1 MNFPAILIIPY
12 LQLMEKNKENISLV
26 TADGMP
32 LKISI
37 AKAQRRSKLVAFMM
51 VFPLLFFVAIAFI
64 GPIADMLLF
73 SIDNSIVKKILPKT
87 TESLK
92 DWNEYSGEL
101 PDEVVFAAMV
111 EEIKIAKASKKHTKI
126 GARFNY
132 ESSGFSSLFRK
143 AGRKVKKLKKPPF
156 KEALIKSDKRW
167 GEIYTWQVIKQNSSD
182 YTEGYYLAALDF
194 KRNFESGD
202 IESVSEEDSIYLKLF
217 FRTLLLSTIIVILTL
232 VIGFPLSYML
242 SIVSTRSS
250 NILIIFV
257 LLPFWTSL
265 LVRTTSWI
273 ALLQQEGVI
282 NDFLIFLG
290 FINDEGRLAM
300 IHNAIGT
307 VVAMTHI
314 LLPFMIL
321 PLFSVMKTIPKSYVR
336 AAISLGAHPW
346 KAFWKIYFPNT
357 GPGIGAGSIL
367 VFILAIGY
375 YITPALVGGISGTF
389 ISNRIAYHISNS
401 LNWGLGSAI
410 GVILLGIV
418 LLFFV
423 FYDRIVGI
431 NNMKLG

>member
-1 MNFPAILIIPY
+1 
-12 LQLMEKNKENISLV
+12 MEKIQENIV
-26 TADGMP
+26 TADGIP
-32 LKISI
+32 LKISL
-37 AKAQRRSKLVAFMM
+37 ARAQRRSKIVAFMM
-51 VFPLLFFVAIAFI
+51 VFPLLVFIMIAFI
-64 GPIADMLLF
+64 GPIADMLLL
-73 SIDNSIVKKILPKT
+73 SIDNSIVKKILPKSS
-87 TESLK
+87 EALQNW
-92 DWNEYSGEL
+92 DEYSGEL
-101 PDEVVFAAMV
+101 PGEAVFSAMV
-111 EEIKIAKASKKHTKI
+111 DEIKKAKSAKEHTKI
-126 GARFNY
+126 GSRFNY

-143 AGRKVKKLKKPPF
+143 AGRKVNKIKTPPF

-167 GEIYTWQVIKQNSSD
+167 GEIYTWQVIKQNSSR
-182 YTEGYYLAALDF
+182 YTEGYYLAALDLKKKF
-194 KRNFESGD
+194 SSGN
-202 IESVSEEDSIYLKLF
+202 IESLESKDSIYLKLF
-217 FRTLLLSTIIVILTL
+217 FRTIMLSSLITFLTF

-242 SIVSTRSS
+242 STVSTRIS

-282 NDFLIFLG
+282 NDFLILVG
-290 FINDEGRLAM
+290 FINEEGRLAM
-300 IHNAIGT
+300 IHNATGT

-346 KAFWKIYFPNT
+346 KAFWKVYFPNT
-357 GPGIGAGSIL
+357 VAGIGAGSIL

-375 YITPALVGGISGTF
+375 YITPALVGGSSGTF
-389 ISNRIAYHISNS
+389 ISNRIAYHISSS

-410 GVILLGIV
+410 GTILLGIV

>member
-1 MNFPAILIIPY
+1 
-12 LQLMEKNKENISLV
+12 MEKNQENISLV
-26 TADGMP
+26 TADGTP
-32 LKISI
+32 LKISL
-37 AKAQRRSKLVAFMM
+37 ARAQRRSKIIAFLM
-51 VFPLLFFVAIAFI
+51 VFPLLLFITIAFI
-64 GPIADMLLF
+64 GPIADMLML
-73 SIDNSIVKKILPKT
+73 SVDNSIVKKILPKSA
-87 TESLK
+87 EALQK
-92 DWNEYSGEL
+92 WDEYSGQL
-101 PDEVVFAAMV
+101 PDEEVFAAIV
-111 EEIKIAKASKKHTKI
+111 EEIKQAKASKQHTKI
-126 GARFNY
+126 GSRFNY

-143 AGRKVKKLKKPPF
+143 TGRKVKKIKSPPF
-156 KEALIKSDKRW
+156 KDGLIKADKRW
-167 GEIYTWQVIKQNSSD
+167 GEIYTWQVIKQNSSN
-182 YTEGYYLAALDF
+182 YTDGYYLAALDF
-194 KRNFESGD
+194 KRELSSGNIKSLESK
-202 IESVSEEDSIYLKLF
+202 DSIYLKLF
-217 FRTLLLSTIIVILTL
+217 FRTILLSTLITFLTF

-242 SIVSTRSS
+242 SSVSTRIS

-282 NDFLIFLG
+282 NDFLLLVG
-290 FINDEGRLAM
+290 FINEDGRLAM
-300 IHNAIGT
+300 IHNATGT

-314 LLPFMIL
+314 LLPFMVL

-375 YITPALVGGISGTF
+375 YITPALVGGSSGTF

-423 FYDRIVGI
+423 LYHRIVGI

>member
-1 MNFPAILIIPY
+1 METIP
-12 LQLMEKNKENISLV
+12 EKVELF
-26 TADGMP
+26 TADGVP
-32 LKISI
+32 LKSSL
-37 AKAQRRSKLVAFMM
+37 ARAQRRSKIVAFMM
-51 VFPLLFFVAIAFI
+51 VLPLLFFIVIAFLL
-64 GPIADMLLF
+64 PIADMLLL
-73 SIDNSIVKKILPKT
+73 SVDNSIVKSILPKT
-87 TESLK
+87 HKSIESW
-92 DWNEYSGEL
+92 DPYSGVL
-101 PDEVVFAAMV
+101 PDEAVFASIV
-111 EEIKIAKASKKHTKI
+111 DDIKKAKKAREHTKI
-126 GARFNY
+126 GTRLNY
-132 ESSGFSSLFRK
+132 ESSGFASLFRK
-143 AGRKVKKLKKPPF
+143 AGRKVKKIKEPPY

-167 GEIYTWQVIKQNSSD
+167 GDIYTWQVIKQNTSS
-182 YTEGYYLAALDF
+182 YTDGYYLAAFDY
-194 KRNFESGD
+194 KRNFDDGKVESL
-202 IESVSEEDSIYLKLF
+202 SERDSIYLKLF
-217 FRTLLLSTIIVILTL
+217 LRTILLSTLITFLTF
-232 VIGFPLSYML
+232 VIGFPVSYML
-242 SIVSTRSS
+242 AKVPTRIS

-282 NDFLIFLG
+282 NDFLMLIG
-290 FINDEGRLAM
+290 IINEDGRLAM
-300 IHNAIGT
+300 IHNATGT

-346 KAFWKIYFPNT
+346 LAFWKIYFPNT

-375 YITPALVGGISGTF
+375 YITPALVGGNSGTF

-410 GVILLGIV
+410 GVILLVIV
-418 LLFFV
+418 LIFFIL
-423 FYDRIVGI
+423 YDKIVGI

>member
-1 MNFPAILIIPY
+1 
-12 LQLMEKNKENISLV
+12 MEKIQENIV
-26 TADGMP
+26 TADGIP
-32 LKISI
+32 LKISL
-37 AKAQRRSKLVAFMM
+37 ARAQRRSKIVAFMM
-51 VFPLLFFVAIAFI
+51 VFPLLVFIVVAFI
-64 GPIADMLLF
+64 GPIADMLLL
-73 SIDNSIVKKILPKT
+73 SIDNSIVKKILPKSS
-87 TESLK
+87 EALQNW
-92 DWNEYSGEL
+92 DEYSGEL
-101 PDEVVFAAMV
+101 PGEAVFAAMV
-111 EEIKIAKASKKHTKI
+111 DEIKKAKAAKEHTRV
-126 GARFNY
+126 GQRLNY

-143 AGRKVKKLKKPPF
+143 AGRKVNKIKTPPF

-167 GEIYTWQVIKQNSSD
+167 GEIYTWQVIKQNSSS

-194 KRNFESGD
+194 KRKFSSGN
-202 IESVSEEDSIYLKLF
+202 IESLESKDSIYLKLF
-217 FRTLLLSTIIVILTL
+217 FRTIVLSSLITFLTF

-242 SIVSTRSS
+242 STVSTRIS

-282 NDFLIFLG
+282 NDFLVLVG
-290 FINDEGRLAM
+290 FINEEGRLAM
-300 IHNAIGT
+300 IHNATGT

-346 KAFWKIYFPNT
+346 KAFWKVYFPNT
-357 GPGIGAGSIL
+357 GAGIGAGSIL

-375 YITPALVGGISGTF
+375 YITPALVGGSSGTF
-389 ISNRIAYHISNS
+389 ISNRIAYHISSS

-423 FYDRIVGI
+423 FYDRIVGV

>member
-1 MNFPAILIIPY
+1 
-12 LQLMEKNKENISLV
+12 MEKIQENIV
-26 TADGMP
+26 TADGIP
-32 LKISI
+32 LKISL
-37 AKAQRRSKLVAFMM
+37 ARAQRRSKIVAFMM
-51 VFPLLFFVAIAFI
+51 VFPLLVFIVIAFI
-64 GPIADMLLF
+64 GPIADMLLL
-73 SIDNSIVKKILPKT
+73 SIDNSIVKKILPKSS
-87 TESLK
+87 EALQNW
-92 DWNEYSGEL
+92 DEYSGEL
-101 PDEVVFAAMV
+101 PGEEVFAAMV
-111 EEIKIAKASKKHTKI
+111 YEIKKAKSAKEHTKI
-126 GARFNY
+126 GSRFNY

-143 AGRKVKKLKKPPF
+143 AGRKVNKIKTPPF
-156 KEALIKSDKRW
+156 KEALIKSDNRW
-167 GEIYTWQVIKQNSSD
+167 GEIYTWQVIKQNSSR
-182 YTEGYYLAALDF
+182 YTEGYYLAALDLKKKF
-194 KRNFESGD
+194 SSGN
-202 IESVSEEDSIYLKLF
+202 IESLESKDSIYLKLF
-217 FRTLLLSTIIVILTL
+217 FRTIVLSSLITFLTF

-242 SIVSTRSS
+242 STVSTRIS

-282 NDFLIFLG
+282 NDFLILVG
-290 FINDEGRLAM
+290 FINEEGRLAM
-300 IHNAIGT
+300 IHNATGT

-357 GPGIGAGSIL
+357 GAGIGAGSIL

-375 YITPALVGGISGTF
+375 YITPALVGGSSGTF
-389 ISNRIAYHISNS
+389 ISNRIAYHISSS

>member
-1 MNFPAILIIPY
+1 MGKKQNL
-12 LQLMEKNKENISLV
+12 SLV
-26 TADGMP
+26 TVDGTP
-32 LKISI
+32 LKISL
-37 AKAQRRSKLVAFMM
+37 ARAQRRSKITAFLM
-51 VFPLLFFVAIAFI
+51 VFPLLIFITIAFI
-64 GPIADMLLF
+64 GPIASMLML
-73 SIDNSIVKKILPKT
+73 SIDNSIVKTILPKT
-87 TESLK
+87 VKALK
-92 DWNEYSGEL
+92 NWDEYSGEL
-101 PDEVVFAAMV
+101 PDENVFSLIV
-111 EEIKIAKASKKHTKI
+111 YEIKQAKSTKQHTKI
-126 GARFNY
+126 GSRFNY

-143 AGRKVKKLKKPPF
+143 TGRKVKKINSPPF
-156 KEALIKSDKRW
+156 KDALIKADSRW
-167 GEIYTWQVIKQNSSD
+167 GEVYTWQVIKQNSSS
-182 YTEGYYLAALDF
+182 YTDGYYLAATDF
-194 KRNFESGD
+194 KREFSNGNIISLEA
-202 IESVSEEDSIYLKLF
+202 EDSIYLKLF
-217 FRTLLLSTIIVILTL
+217 LRTIFLSTLITFLTF

-242 SIVSTRSS
+242 SKVSTKVS

-282 NDFLIFLG
+282 NDFLVVVGLI
-290 FINDEGRLAM
+290 DEDSRLAM
-300 IHNAIGT
+300 IHNATGT

-336 AAISLGAHPW
+336 AAVSLGAHPW
-346 KAFWKIYFPNT
+346 KAFWRIYFPNT

-375 YITPALVGGISGTF
+375 YITPALVGGSSGTF

-410 GVILLGIV
+410 GVILLIIV

-423 FYDRIVGI
+423 LYNRIIGI